1 MTARAGKQHGKGVEE
16 WNMTSGAI
24 CIDGTQYL
32 WSYAQLSMSLM
43 TIGPGRINLQDT
55 QNAFGY
61 SIANPSARWK
71 HHVVLSHAAP
81 APSAQ
86 SRDREGRRHE
96 NCESRAAGRHF
107 NGAFPSHARQQAA
120 YRPSTQTRKEA
131 QPPTVLN
138 QENAHTLRRMA
149 GDYQKL

>member
-1 MTARAGKQHGKGVEE
+1 MEYYVGCDLHRRHSVFVV
-16 WNMTSGAI
+16 I
-24 CIDGTQYL
+24 CPTEHVFNDHR
-32 WSYAQLSMSLM
+32 
-43 TIGPGRINLQDT
+43 PGRINLQDT

-71 HHVVLSHAAP
+71 HHVVLSHAVP
-81 APSAQ
+81 VPSAQ
-86 SRDREGRRHE
+86 SRDREGRSHE

-107 NGAFPSHARQQAA
+107 NGAFPSHARQQVA